1 MATKYSLLTKALAVL
16 LVLSIAA
23 GCVLAALQTPRML
36 VAPALFAVFLLLFW
50 WLVGQWQQD
59 VSNKKI
65 PLAPVA
71 NYFMMWKMAK
81 MFVCVVGL
89 FIYIK
94 FNKDQFLPPFLILF
108 AVYYIEFMLLEIV
121 TLRDFQRI
129 NS

>member
-1 MATKYSLLTKALAVL
+1 MKILDWYIIRKFVTTYIFAIVALSLIIV
-16 LVLSIAA
+16 V
-23 GCVLAALQTPRML
+23 
-36 VAPALFAVFLLLFW
+36 FW